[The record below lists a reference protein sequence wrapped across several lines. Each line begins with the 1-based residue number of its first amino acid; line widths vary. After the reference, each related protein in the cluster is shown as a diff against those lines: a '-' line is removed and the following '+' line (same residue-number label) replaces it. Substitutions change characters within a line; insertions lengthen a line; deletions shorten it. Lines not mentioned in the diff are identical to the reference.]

1 MLATVQ
7 AEDFMHL
14 LGKHCIFRNPQHPDI
29 SLQVQAVKL
38 RPQAQSPHQTARRT
52 PFVVELAA
60 EGATDLADAV
70 GQLELPATEH
80 SDAIRL
86 DLVWIGR
93 VIPAGRDPA
102 LAYFQLPF
110 N

>member
-1 MLATVQ
+1 MLAAIQ
-7 AEDFMHL
+7 AEDFMRL
-14 LGKHCIFRNPQHPDI
+14 LGRHCIFRSPQQADI
-29 SLQVQAVKL
+29 ALQIQAVKL
-38 RPQAQSPHQTARRT
+38 RPQAQSPHQAARRT

-60 EGATDLADAV
+60 PGDTGMADAV
-70 GQLELPATEH
+70 GQLELPAA
-80 SDAIRL
+80 DDGDPVRL

-102 LAYFQLPF
+102 QAYFQLPF